1 MKQLTDKQLK
11 QILKDCSFTIEG
23 KRWRVFKK
31 SQYYKWIFEIDEDFT
46 LNERVRDS
54 AGQFMQA
61 IRYLNL

>member
-1 MKQLTDKQLK
+1 MKKITDKQLK
-11 QILKDCSFTIEG
+11 QILKNCFFTIEG

-46 LNERVRDS
+46 LNERVRKY
-54 AGQFMQA
+54 AGQFMEA